1 MARDRSQLHYTCIF
15 LHVSFRA
22 IRQSLDEGPY
32 GDASPCWL
40 DMGLIKMLLGEMH
53 RCRVEAGSHPDL
65 CRALDGAIS
74 HVGLLLVQCP
84 GSLHREHCRQHLD
97 AIIASLGHAS
107 RLAMPQTPPRGPRQ
121 GSARRLLRRLGL
133 G

>member
-1 MARDRSQLHYTCIF
+1 MAIDRPRLHYTCIF

-22 IRQSLDEGPY
+22 IRQSVDEGPG

-40 DMGLIKMLLGEMH
+40 DTGSIRMLLGEMH
-53 RCRVEAGSHPDL
+53 RCRVEAASQADL

-74 HVGLLLVQCP
+74 HVGLLLLQCP
-84 GSLHREHCRQHLD
+84 GGLDRGHCRRHLD
-97 AIIASLGHAS
+97 AIITPLGHAT
-107 RLAMPQTPPRGPRQ
+107 RLAMPRPAPRGHWQ
-121 GSARRLLRRLGL
+121 GSARRLFRRLGL